1 MTPADISLSPH
12 YGAAE
17 KRRQRILDFL
27 LANPG
32 AHLRDIVEHLT
43 GFGDAYNQITNVLVT
58 MREWGEIR
66 HAGSQRER
74 QYFANVAV
82 TRSDDDC
89 IAARNARLA
98 QANENRRQQKTAIA
112 IAQRDPRR
120 IVHRPGDQ
128 PIRNQG
134 GQGAYRAPVYASGA
148 QNY

>member
-27 LANPG
+27 LAHPG
-32 AHLRDIVEHLT
+32 ARLIDIGAHMAT
-43 GFGDAYNQITNVLVT
+43 FGDTHNQITNVMVT
-58 MREWGEIR
+58 MVEWGEIR
-66 HAGSQRER
+66 HAGNQRTR
-74 QYFANVAV
+74 QYFAAVDV
-82 TRSDDDC
+82 TRSDDDR

-98 QANENRRQQKTAIA
+98 QANEIRRQQKLARA
-112 IAQRDPRR
+112 GAHRAR
-120 IVHRPGDQ
+120 IVHRPGDR

-134 GQGAYRAPVYASGA
+134 GQGAYRAPVCASGA